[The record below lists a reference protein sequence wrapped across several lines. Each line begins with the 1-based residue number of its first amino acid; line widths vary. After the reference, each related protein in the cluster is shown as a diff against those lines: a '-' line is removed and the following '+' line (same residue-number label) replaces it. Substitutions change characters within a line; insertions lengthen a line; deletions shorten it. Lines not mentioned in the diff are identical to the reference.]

1 MGLKSWWNKR
11 RIDFYI
17 SAVIIPSIL
26 LSAMALWMLV
36 RQGRFIRYVLE
47 HKPELAST
55 EGLILGSFSQI
66 SVFSFAMVIVSL
78 LIILVLGSY
87 LSAQNIQKEIEVTR
101 LKNEFVST
109 VSHELKTPLASI
121 RLLAERLLKLTASD
135 TEKQKEYLQLILKQ
149 SYHLSHLIGN
159 ILDFSK
165 LETGKEKYVFE
176 KTDLKELISQTMADY
191 PYKLIRPDCVLELN
205 LSGNFTEYLVDRQ
218 AISRA
223 IVNLLDNA
231 LKFSPESGRVVIKA
245 EGLDDA
251 ATIEVTD
258 QGKGIEEGEK
268 ERIFERFYHK
278 GQGTGLGLPLVRHI
292 VIDGHKGKIEV
303 NSAPGDGASFKI
315 TIPKKI

>member
-1 MGLKSWWNKR
+1 MDLKSWWNKR
-11 RIDFYI
+11 RIDLYI

-26 LSAMALWMLV
+26 LSSMALWMLV

-78 LIILVLGSY
+78 IVILVLGSY
-87 LSAQNIQKEIEVTR
+87 LSTQNIQKEMEVTR

-121 RLLAERLLKLTASD
+121 RLLAERLLKLTPSD
-135 TEKQKEYLQLILKQ
+135 TEKQKEYLDLILKQ

-176 KTDLKELISQTMADY
+176 KTNLKELVNQTINDY
-191 PYKLIRPDCVLELN
+191 PYKLIRPDCTLEVAI
-205 LSGNFTEYLVDRQ
+205 SGDLEDYHVDKQ

-231 LKFSPESGRVVIKA
+231 LKFSPESGKVNIKVDGSDNA
-245 EGLDDA
+245 VN
-251 ATIEVTD
+251 IEVTD
-258 QGKGIEEGEK
+258 QGKGIEEKEK
-268 ERIFERFYHK
+268 EKIFERFYHK
-278 GQGTGLGLPLVRHI
+278 GQGTGLGLTLVRHI
-292 VIDGHKGKIEV
+292 IADGHKGKIEV
-303 NSAPGDGASFKI
+303 NSAPGNGASFKI
-315 TIPKKI
+315 TIPKKT